1 MDDGWDEKRLANAS
15 WASYIATG
23 SMLPRPVKNPNT
35 CGDYI
40 YIYIERERER
50 TVEIVRDCTNPNL
63 TELQNPAYELY
74 FQKLYQNHVQFD
86 GFCETQTLPNPSKI
100 SCNLAGFRVCV
111 SQNPSNCT

>member
-1 MDDGWDEKRLANAS
+1 MDYGWDEKRLANAS

-23 SMLPRPVKNPNT
+23 NMLPRPAKNPNT

-40 YIYIERERER
+40 YIEREKER

-63 TELQNPAYELY
+63 TELRNPTHELY
-74 FQKLYQNHVQFD
+74 FQKLSQNHVQFD
-86 GFCETQTLPNPSKI
+86 GFCETQTLNPARLHEI
-100 SCNLAGFRVCV
+100 LLGLGRVCV